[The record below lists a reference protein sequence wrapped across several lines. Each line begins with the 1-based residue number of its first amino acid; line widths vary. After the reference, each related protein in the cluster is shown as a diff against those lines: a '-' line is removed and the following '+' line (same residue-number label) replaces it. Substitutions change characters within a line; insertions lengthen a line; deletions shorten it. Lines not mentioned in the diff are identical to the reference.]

1 MFGQNIKT
9 ERAIEEFGLYI
20 LRLSN
25 IKDYL
30 DYMSFWKP
38 RGGLSK
44 IINSM
49 SGSQA
54 FLLRHALGRYTCP
67 DTEDKGVEFVYTS
80 LILKIPKT
88 SYQTLPLAQ
97 NLDWLARKL
106 AEVHY
111 NDLKGKLLKERYPTY
126 MIVPDENMEPGTAEF
141 LFGDLVFLP
150 CQEDR
155 LVFSME
161 FGLESPGAKMY
172 PVQWNYSGMST
183 PVPAGMYDGQINGIR
198 IGLSPSPYAVAA
210 AAWGKQSYSRIH
222 IIPENGNSERLNVYV
237 DDKFFNLLDLAGRN
251 EAGLSIPSNVSE
263 PEDASDIPLPLV
275 LRFKRVEPASESD
288 KKPVDKKISKHVSE
302 PAVRKDDPTFMR
314 SERSKTKSDTDLTFR
329 YGRPGRAKVK
339 LEGFLMPRLDKVT
352 LTFSGNDLAS
362 WVLWFDDQGNP
373 YLKKP
378 ETDPALT
385 LSANNR
391 EGVLFFKESGDNS
404 FRRLTEGYHEG
415 NFQVF
420 PPPSDLNDLFLAILE
435 IPIQTRSHALKT
447 GQKKICGRS
456 SETDFSLSLLNVE
469 GSLKYPDGTSG
480 SNWDR
485 MLTSSRHIELELL
498 EDGSLKVT
506 QLSRSIPVYVLD
518 RKNELLEELPRIQ
531 GNLPGKSAMVNDGQ
545 KIGVGGYLLRF
556 EGSKVPE
563 TDKPDTSQKID
574 QEQMF
579 LEPIFSKLT
588 SLLDSFLKESGS
600 KDHKPDIGS
609 MTRNLLELIDTFE
622 AKQGNTGFWR
632 ELRDACHSV
641 RTARNRWA
649 HPVPGTM
656 TDNNVLENLL
666 SLKRSLDIF
675 RNHMFSPEFLE
686 SKKEAISELETII
699 QNMKK
704 VLLSRMG
711 V

>member
-1 MFGQNIKT
+1 MFGQKIKT
-9 ERAIEEFGLYI
+9 DQVTEEFGLYI

-30 DYMSFWKP
+30 DYMSFWKS

-54 FLLRHALGRYTCP
+54 FLLRRALGKYTCA
-67 DTEDKGVEFVYTS
+67 DTEAGGDEFVYTS
-80 LILKIPKT
+80 LILKIPRA

-97 NLDWLARKL
+97 KLDWLSLKL
-106 AEVHY
+106 AEVHC
-111 NDLKGKLLKERYPTY
+111 NDLKGKLLKGRYPTY
-126 MIVPDENMEPGTAEF
+126 MIVPDESMEPGTAEF

-150 CQEDR
+150 CKEDR

-161 FGLESPGAKMY
+161 FGLESPGAEMY
-172 PVQWNYSGMST
+172 PVQWDHPGIST
-183 PVPAGMYDGQINGIR
+183 PVPAGIYDNQINGIR
-198 IGLSPSPYAVAA
+198 IGLRPSPYAVDTVT
-210 AAWGKQSYSRIH
+210 WGRQSYSHIH
-222 IIPENGNSERLNVYV
+222 IIPDNGNPERL
-237 DDKFFNLLDLAGRN
+237 KFFVDGKFFDKLDLAGRN
-251 EAGLSIPSNVSE
+251 GAILRIPSNVSDV
-263 PEDASDIPLPLV
+263 EDAGEIPPPLV
-275 LRFKRVEPASESD
+275 LRFKRVEPARESD
-288 KKPVDKKISKHVSE
+288 KEQVDKKISKDDPE
-302 PAVRKDDPTFMR
+302 PAVSKDDPTFIR
-314 SERSKTKSDTDLTFR
+314 SERGKTKSDMDLTFR

-339 LEGFLMPRLDKVT
+339 LEGFMMPRLDEVP

-385 LSANNR
+385 ISANNR
-391 EGVLFFKESGDNS
+391 EGVLFIKESGDKS

-420 PPPSDLNDLFLAILE
+420 PPPRDLDDQYLAILE

-456 SETDFSLSLLNVE
+456 PETDFSLSLLNVE
-469 GSLKYPDGTSG
+469 DSLKYPDGASD

-498 EDGSLKVT
+498 EDGALKVT

-518 RKNELLEELPRIQ
+518 RENELLEELPRIQ
-531 GNLPGKSAMVNDGQ
+531 DNLPGKSAMVKDGQ
-545 KIGVGGYLLRF
+545 KIVVGGYLLRF
-556 EGSKVPE
+556 EGGKVP
-563 TDKPDTSQKID
+563 DANKPDTSQKMD
-574 QEQMF
+574 QEPML
-579 LEPIFSKLT
+579 LEPVFSKLT

-600 KDHKPDIGS
+600 KSHKPEIGP

-622 AKQGNTGFWR
+622 AKQGDTGFL
-632 ELRDACHSV
+632 EGTQGCLPLRQDRSKSLGTFC
-641 RTARNRWA
+641 TRNND
-649 HPVPGTM
+649 G
-656 TDNNVLENLL
+656 
-666 SLKRSLDIF
+666 
-675 RNHMFSPEFLE
+675 
-686 SKKEAISELETII
+686 
-699 QNMKK
+699 
-704 VLLSRMG
+704 
-711 V
+711 